1 MTAGQ
6 DEFSKAIW
14 SLKKPLLWAAF
25 FSMLLNIGQLI
36 PALYMMQVSDRVL
49 GSRNVDTLLW
59 LTLIALFLYTITHV
73 LEWVRHELMIAFS
86 DRLHQQL
93 EARVF
98 QAGYTRSIERHGNF
112 LPQVLQDLQTIRGF
126 LTAESVFVLLD
137 LPWLPLALV
146 AIFMVQ
152 PIMGMFSLLTSLILL
167 VITIAMERATHR
179 GMGRSQHAYARAST
193 LLNML
198 LTNAEV
204 IEGMGMA
211 HAIRQRWQPA
221 HLASMDEQ
229 RRSSENTS
237 VYTSLSKFIRLATQ
251 SLMLGVG
258 VWISFEIDPSLSP
271 GAMLVGSMLLGRAL
285 APLDSM
291 TMVWGQINTARMS
304 LARIRDVLSEY
315 PEKAETLRLPRP
327 KALLKMENLVI
338 CAPHSN
344 RIILRLQGT
353 RILRAGECVQI
364 KGPSGSGK
372 TSLARVLVGAWK
384 PHSGTVRLD
393 GSDIHQW
400 NRIELGPAIG
410 YLPQSVDLMEGTLL
424 ENITRFADP
433 DERALQEAIEA
444 TGLHEI
450 LDRLPQGLQTRIQ
463 PLSGMLSG
471 GERQRVALAR
481 AIYGWPVLL
490 VLDEPDANL
499 DPQGKLHLLRVI
511 EDMKR
516 RGAIVLVITYTAN
529 DYPVDSVM
537 DVVS

>member
-1 MTAGQ
+1 
-6 DEFSKAIW
+6 
-14 SLKKPLLWAAF
+14 
-25 FSMLLNIGQLI
+25 
-36 PALYMMQVSDRVL
+36 
-49 GSRNVDTLLW
+49 
-59 LTLIALFLYTITHV
+59 
-73 LEWVRHELMIAFS
+73 
-86 DRLHQQL
+86 
-93 EARVF
+93 
-98 QAGYTRSIERHGNF
+98 
-112 LPQVLQDLQTIRGF
+112 
-126 LTAESVFVLLD
+126 
-137 LPWLPLALV
+137 
-146 AIFMVQ
+146 
-152 PIMGMFSLLTSLILL
+152 
-167 VITIAMERATHR
+167 
-179 GMGRSQHAYARAST
+179 
-193 LLNML
+193 
-198 LTNAEV
+198 
-204 IEGMGMA
+204 
-211 HAIRQRWQPA
+211 
-221 HLASMDEQ
+221 
-229 RRSSENTS
+229 
-237 VYTSLSKFIRLATQ
+237 
-251 SLMLGVG
+251 
-258 VWISFEIDPSLSP
+258 
-271 GAMLVGSMLLGRAL
+271 
-285 APLDSM
+285 
-291 TMVWGQINTARMS
+291 
-304 LARIRDVLSEY
+304 
-315 PEKAETLRLPRP
+315 
-327 KALLKMENLVI
+327 
-338 CAPHSN
+338 
-344 RIILRLQGT
+344 
-353 RILRAGECVQI
+353 VQI